1 MDGKIMKKIFCTVI
15 IGVFLLS
22 GLGSN
27 LSIIDEAAANIMQ
40 TYTFSIKI
48 PDSFSVRKDENNNDI
63 VLMDGFH
70 YIIDSGKPLL
80 PSRNFL
86 IALPLGG
93 RVESVEITGQNLQ
106 QQPNTYQI
114 KPAPAPMP
122 LIEPRF
128 FSDFM
133 NTINAEWKNN
143 YESVYSLDNPFP
155 NTPGKLVCK
164 GTFHHYPYV
173 AVVLYPFVYHPSSG
187 RLFKYNSATI
197 KIHYITQKTQDIQY
211 DKEVDEKASDL
222 FENYDE
228 IRKFYPISEITTSS
242 SSESFDYVV
251 ITTDNLY
258 NVIASSHFLE
268 WKSSI
273 GYHPKVLNVTD
284 ELISEQPG
292 HDLAEKIRTFLREYY
307 NDWGIKYVL
316 IVGNYDTVP
325 MRYCF
330 FNRNNHNIYHDI
342 ENFWRTGEV
351 PTDYYYADLSYPDEA
366 SWDSDGD
373 GFYGEYLDDNPDF
386 LAEVYV
392 GRIPTND
399 AVRAMCALEK
409 SITFESDTGDWKQ
422 NVLHAGA
429 IIDFRRFKDGAHT
442 LNHIEHN
449 VMTGMVISHYSEQQG
464 VKTSD
469 YPWSSL
475 TEESFTND
483 WKTGCYGIVNWFA
496 HGWCDSASRYIWE
509 HDEDDDGKADSNELV
524 WKDMINIESDLDDD
538 YPSIIF
544 DMSCLVGYPEPCPDE
559 WPEEYKG
566 NLGVDL
572 LTKPSF
578 GASVGIICETRFG
591 YIGAVDYPD
600 NQGGIESMCYE
611 FNKNLVISNE
621 SIGEA
626 FYDAKFYCN
635 QNCPISDNREY
646 ANMEGYNLYGDPSL
660 LLEGDI
666 GKGRPEKPIL
676 SGPTSGKMG
685 EEYYYSTSSID
696 PDDDDIFYLFEWG
709 DKTNSGWLGPFYSG
723 EVCNVSHIWN
733 HRGDYQIRVRV
744 KDVKGVV
751 GEWSDPL
758 SVTMPKSKLY
768 SDRSF
773 LRFMQNILDKFPLF
787 AQLLQFLI
795 FDR

>member
-1 MDGKIMKKIFCTVI
+1 MKKILCTVL
-15 IGVFLLS
+15 IGVFVLN
-22 GLGSN
+22 GLGLN
-27 LSIIDEAAANIMQ
+27 LSFVNEATANTIQ

-48 PDSFSVRKDENNNDI
+48 PDSYIVRMDKNNND
-63 VLMDGFH
+63 VLLMDGFH
-70 YIIDSGKPLL
+70 FIIDAGKPVL
-80 PSRNFL
+80 PSKNYL
-86 IALPLGG
+86 IALPPGA
-93 RVESVEITGQNLQ
+93 RVESVEITGQNLR

-114 KPAPAPMP
+114 KPAPAPLP
-122 LIEPRF
+122 LIAPRF
-128 FSDFM
+128 FSDFI

-143 YESVYSLDNPFP
+143 YESTYSSDNPFP
-155 NTPGKLVCK
+155 GIPGKLVCE
-164 GTFHHYPYV
+164 GTFHYYPYV
-173 AVVLYPFVYHPSSG
+173 AVVLYPFEYYPSSG
-187 RLFKYNSATI
+187 RLFKYNSVEI
-197 KIHYITQKTQDIQY
+197 KLRFSTQKTQDINY
-211 DKEVDEKASDL
+211 DQKVDDKASGL

-228 IRKFYPISEITTSS
+228 IKKLYQPSEITASS

-258 NVIASSHFLE
+258 NAIASSHFLK

-273 GYHPKVLNVTD
+273 GYLPKVLNVTD
-284 ELISEQPG
+284 ELISTQPG

-330 FNRNNHNIYHDI
+330 FNRNNHHIYTDI
-342 ENFWRTGEV
+342 DNFWRTGEV
-351 PTDYYYADLSYPDEA
+351 PTDYYYADLSYPDEE

-392 GRIPTND
+392 GRIPTNNAD
-399 AVRAMCALEK
+399 RVMYALEK

-422 NVLHAGA
+422 NVLDAAA
-429 IIDFRRFKDGAHT
+429 IIDFRQFKDGAHT
-442 LNHIEHN
+442 LNYIESN
-449 VMTGMVISHYSEQQG
+449 VMTEMIISHYSEQEG

-483 WKTGCYGIVNWFA
+483 WKTGCYGLVNWFA
-496 HGWCDSASRYIWE
+496 HGWCDSASRYVWE
-509 HDEDDDGKADSNELV
+509 NDEDDDGRADSNELV
-524 WKDMINIESDLDDD
+524 WKDMINIESDLEDD

-544 DMSCLVGYPEPCPDE
+544 DMSCLVGYPEPCPAE
-559 WPEEYKG
+559 WPDEYKG

-572 LTKPSF
+572 LTKLSF

-591 YIGAVDYPD
+591 YIGAVGYPEY
-600 NQGGIESMCYE
+600 QAGIEPMCYE
-611 FNKNLVISNE
+611 FNKNLVMSHE
-621 SIGEA
+621 SVGEA
-626 FYDAKFYCN
+626 CYDAKFYCN

-660 LLEGDI
+660 LLEGVI
-666 GKGRPEKPIL
+666 GEGRPEKPIV
-676 SGPTSGKMG
+676 SGPASGKRG

-723 EVCNVSHIWN
+723 EACNVSHIWN

-744 KDVKGVV
+744 KDFKGVV
-751 GEWSDPL
+751 SEWSDPL
-758 SVTMPKSKLY
+758 PVSMPIRHNSVLEK
-768 SDRSF
+768 
-773 LRFMQNILDKFPLF
+773 IL
-787 AQLLQFLI
+787 QWILQIVGITIL
-795 FDR
+795 